1 MNIIVVAPA
10 DGGLNVKVFLALS
23 NNAQEGLF
31 AKVIVKGSYSG
42 SLIVGRI

>member
-10 DGGLNVKVFLALS
+10 DGGLNVKVFLTLS

>member
-10 DGGLNVKVFLALS
+10 DGGLNVKVLLALS
-23 NNAQEGLF
+23 NNAQEGSF
-31 AKVIVKGSYSG
+31 VKVIVKGSFSG